1 MDPIEDVDI
10 NADSTFRLA
19 EEAQNRGHDLYV
31 YTPNDLTF
39 NRGKIIAKVRSISL
53 KRKIG
58 DHVNFGAVELLALSE
73 FDVIWLRQDP
83 PFDMGYITNT
93 HLLDLIGQKTLIV
106 NNPFWVR
113 NLPEKL
119 LVLEFPDLIPETVI
133 SRDLEE
139 IKRFKNEFKDIIIKP
154 LYGNGGAGIFRLRED
169 DKNLTSL
176 HELFSNM
183 SSEPLIAQAFLPD
196 VKKGDKRIILV
207 DGEPVGAINRVP
219 KAGETRSNMH
229 VGGKA
234 EPAKLSQ
241 RDREICRSIGP
252 ILKNRGQV
260 FVGIDVI
267 GDYLTEI
274 NVTSPTGIQELERFD
289 KVNIAEMIWH
299 AVRRTGFH
307 RPVCFGFGTLSKIC
321 TPCFALQL
329 HEAGEPRGE
338 STVRAKQCLP
348 PQPNQSLSSKQ
359 CCLQSPSNPTAQPP
373 CSQGWFGHLRGHP

>member
-1 MDPIEDVDI
+1 MKIAFQMDPIESVDI
-10 NADSTFRLA
+10 NADSTFRIA
-19 EEAQNRGHDLYV
+19 EEAQIRGHDLYV
-31 YTPNDLTF
+31 YTPSDLTF
-39 NRGKIIAKVRSISL
+39 NRGKIAAKVRSISL
-53 KRKIG
+53 KRTIG
-58 DHVNFGAVELLALSE
+58 DHVSFGSLEIVDLTE

-93 HLLDLIGQKTLIV
+93 HLLDLVARETLIV

-113 NLPEKL
+113 NFPEKL
-119 LVLEFPDLIPETVI
+119 LVLEFPDLIPDTVI

-139 IKRFKNEFKDIIIKP
+139 IKEFKSEFKDIIIKP
-154 LYGNGGAGIFRLRED
+154 LYGNGGAGIFRLKED

-176 HELFSNM
+176 HELFSSV

-196 VKKGDKRIILV
+196 VKNGDKRIILV
-207 DGEPVGAINRVP
+207 DGDPVGAINRVP

-234 EPAKLSQ
+234 ERAKLSQ
-241 RDREICRSIGP
+241 RDKEICSALGP
-252 ILKNRGQV
+252 LLKSRGQM

-299 AVRRTGFH
+299 AVEKKLDSF
-307 RPVCFGFGTLSKIC
+307 VS
-321 TPCFALQL
+321 
-329 HEAGEPRGE
+329 
-338 STVRAKQCLP
+338 
-348 PQPNQSLSSKQ
+348 
-359 CCLQSPSNPTAQPP
+359 
-373 CSQGWFGHLRGHP
+373 

>member
-1 MDPIEDVDI
+1 MKIAFQMDPIEYVDI

-39 NRGKIIAKVRSISL
+39 NRGKVAAKVRSISL

-58 DHVNFGAVELLALSE
+58 DHVSFGAVELLDLSE
-73 FDVIWLRQDP
+73 FGVIWLRQDP

-93 HLLDLIGQKTLIV
+93 HLLDLVDKETLIV

-119 LVLEFPDLIPETVI
+119 LVLEFPDLIPDTVI
-133 SRDLEE
+133 SRDLDE
-139 IKRFKNEFKDIIIKP
+139 IKEFKREFKDIIVKP
-154 LYGNGGAGIFRLRED
+154 LYGNGGAGIFRLKED

-176 HELFSNM
+176 HELFSKM

-196 VKKGDKRIILV
+196 VRSGDKRIILV
-207 DGEPVGAINRVP
+207 DGSPVGAINRVP
-219 KAGETRSNMH
+219 KAGEIRSNMH

-241 RDREICRSIGP
+241 RDREICRAIGP
-252 ILKNRGQV
+252 TLKNKGQV

-299 AVRRTGFH
+299 AVEEK
-307 RPVCFGFGTLSKIC
+307 LK
-321 TPCFALQL
+321 
-329 HEAGEPRGE
+329 
-338 STVRAKQCLP
+338 
-348 PQPNQSLSSKQ
+348 N
-359 CCLQSPSNPTAQPP
+359 
-373 CSQGWFGHLRGHP
+373 

>member
-1 MDPIEDVDI
+1 MKIAFQMDPIECVDI

-19 EEAQNRGHDLYV
+19 EEAQNRGYDLYV
-31 YTPNDLTF
+31 YTPNELTF
-39 NRGKIIAKVRSISL
+39 NRGKIVSKVRSISL

-58 DHVNFGAVELLALSE
+58 DHVNFGAAEKIDLRE

-93 HLLDLIGQKTLIV
+93 HLLDLVAKETLIV

-119 LVLEFPDLIPETVI
+119 LVLEFPDLIPNTLI

-139 IKRFKNEFKDIIIKP
+139 IKEFKRKFKDIIVKP
-154 LYGNGGAGIFRLRED
+154 LYGNGGAGIFRLKED

-176 HELFSNM
+176 HELFSIM

-196 VKKGDKRIILV
+196 VKNGDKRIILV

-219 KAGETRSNMH
+219 KVGEIRSNMH

-241 RDREICRSIGP
+241 RDREICSAIGP
-252 ILKNRGQV
+252 TLKSKGQV

-267 GDYLTEI
+267 GEHLTEI

-289 KVNIAEMIWH
+289 NVNIAEMIWH
-299 AVRRTGFH
+299 AVEEK
-307 RPVCFGFGTLSKIC
+307 LK
-321 TPCFALQL
+321 
-329 HEAGEPRGE
+329 
-338 STVRAKQCLP
+338 
-348 PQPNQSLSSKQ
+348 N
-359 CCLQSPSNPTAQPP
+359 
-373 CSQGWFGHLRGHP
+373 

>member
-1 MDPIEDVDI
+1 MKIAFQMDPIESVDI

-19 EEAQNRGHDLYV
+19 EEAQIRGHDLYV

-39 NRGKIIAKVRSISL
+39 NRGKLAAKVRSISL
-53 KRKIG
+53 KRIID
-58 DHVNFGAVELLALSE
+58 DHVSFGALEIVGLTE

-93 HLLDLIGQKTLIV
+93 HLLDLVARETLIV

-113 NLPEKL
+113 NFPEKL
-119 LVLEFPDLIPETVI
+119 LVLEFPNLIPDTII

-139 IKRFKNEFKDIIIKP
+139 IKEFKREFKDIIIKP
-154 LYGNGGAGIFRLRED
+154 LYGNGGAGIFRLKED

-176 HELFSNM
+176 HELFSSV

-196 VKKGDKRIILV
+196 VKNGDKRIILV
-207 DGEPVGAINRVP
+207 DGHPVGAINRVP

-234 EPAKLSQ
+234 ERAKLSQ
-241 RDREICRSIGP
+241 RDKEICNAIGP
-252 ILKNRGQV
+252 TLKSRGQV

-289 KVNIAEMIWH
+289 KKNIAEMIWH
-299 AVRRTGFH
+299 AVEKK
-307 RPVCFGFGTLSKIC
+307 L
-321 TPCFALQL
+321 
-329 HEAGEPRGE
+329 
-338 STVRAKQCLP
+338 
-348 PQPNQSLSSKQ
+348 N
-359 CCLQSPSNPTAQPP
+359 N
-373 CSQGWFGHLRGHP
+373 

>member
-1 MDPIEDVDI
+1 MKIAFQMDPIEYVDI

-39 NRGKIIAKVRSISL
+39 NRGKVAAKVRSISL

-58 DHVNFGAVELLALSE
+58 DHVSFGAVELLDLSE
-73 FDVIWLRQDP
+73 FGVIWLRQDP

-93 HLLDLIGQKTLIV
+93 HLLDLVDKETLIV

-119 LVLEFPDLIPETVI
+119 LVLEFPDLIPDTVI
-133 SRDLEE
+133 SRDLDE
-139 IKRFKNEFKDIIIKP
+139 IKEFKREFKDIIVKP
-154 LYGNGGAGIFRLRED
+154 LYGNGGAGVFRLKED

-196 VKKGDKRIILV
+196 VRNGDKRIILV
-207 DGEPVGAINRVP
+207 DGSPVGAINRVP
-219 KAGETRSNMH
+219 KAGEIRSNMH

-241 RDREICRSIGP
+241 RDREICRAIGP
-252 ILKNRGQV
+252 TLKSKGQV
-260 FVGIDVI
+260 FVGIDII

-289 KVNIAEMIWH
+289 NVNIAEMIWH
-299 AVRRTGFH
+299 AVEEK
-307 RPVCFGFGTLSKIC
+307 LK
-321 TPCFALQL
+321 
-329 HEAGEPRGE
+329 
-338 STVRAKQCLP
+338 
-348 PQPNQSLSSKQ
+348 N
-359 CCLQSPSNPTAQPP
+359 
-373 CSQGWFGHLRGHP
+373 

>member
-1 MDPIEDVDI
+1 MKIAFQMDPIEDVDI

-19 EEAQNRGHDLYV
+19 EEAQNRGHDLYF

-39 NRGKIIAKVRSISL
+39 NRGKVAAKVRSINL

-58 DHVNFGAVELLALSE
+58 DHVDFGPVELLELSE
-73 FDVIWLRQDP
+73 FGVIWLRQDP

-93 HLLDLIGQKTLIV
+93 HLLDLVAKETLIV

-119 LVLEFPDLIPETVI
+119 LVLEFPNLIPDTVI

-139 IKRFKNEFKDIIIKP
+139 IKEFKREFKDIIVKP
-154 LYGNGGAGIFRLRED
+154 LYGNGGAGVFRLKED
-169 DKNLTSL
+169 DRNLTSL
-176 HELFSNM
+176 HEFFSNL

-196 VKKGDKRIILV
+196 VKNGDKRIILV
-207 DGEPVGAINRVP
+207 DGSPVGAINRVP
-219 KAGETRSNMH
+219 KAGEIRSNMH

-241 RDREICRSIGP
+241 RDREICRAIGP
-252 ILKNRGQV
+252 TLKSKGQV
-260 FVGIDVI
+260 FVGIDII

-289 KVNIAEMIWH
+289 NVNIAEMIWH
-299 AVRRTGFH
+299 AIEEK
-307 RPVCFGFGTLSKIC
+307 LK
-321 TPCFALQL
+321 
-329 HEAGEPRGE
+329 
-338 STVRAKQCLP
+338 
-348 PQPNQSLSSKQ
+348 N
-359 CCLQSPSNPTAQPP
+359 
-373 CSQGWFGHLRGHP
+373 

>member
-1 MDPIEDVDI
+1 MKIAFQMDPIEYVEI

-39 NRGKIIAKVRSISL
+39 NRGKVAAKVRSISL

-58 DHVNFGAVELLALSE
+58 DHVNFGAVELLDLSE

-83 PFDMGYITNT
+83 PFDMGYISNT
-93 HLLDLIGQKTLIV
+93 HLLDLVAKETLIV

-119 LVLEFPDLIPETVI
+119 LVLEFPDLIPDTVI

-139 IKRFKNEFKDIIIKP
+139 IKEFKREFKDIIVKP
-154 LYGNGGAGIFRLRED
+154 LYGNGGAGIFRLKED

-196 VKKGDKRIILV
+196 VKNGDKRIILV
-207 DGEPVGAINRVP
+207 DGRPVGAINRVP
-219 KAGETRSNMH
+219 KAGEIRSNMH

-241 RDREICRSIGP
+241 RDREICSAIGST
-252 ILKNRGQV
+252 LKSKGQV

-267 GDYLTEI
+267 GEYLTEI

-289 KVNIAEMIWH
+289 NVNIAEMIWQ
-299 AVRRTGFH
+299 AVEEK
-307 RPVCFGFGTLSKIC
+307 LK
-321 TPCFALQL
+321 
-329 HEAGEPRGE
+329 
-338 STVRAKQCLP
+338 
-348 PQPNQSLSSKQ
+348 N
-359 CCLQSPSNPTAQPP
+359 
-373 CSQGWFGHLRGHP
+373 